1 MSSKNKKTRKKKPL
15 SASEEFLLDS
25 DDTFA
30 FIAGYTTGGVA
41 YGITWEEMREIEQ
54 REETVCGKEHRLQNE
69 EETDLPFD

>member
-1 MSSKNKKTRKKKPL
+1 MKVL
-15 SASEEFLLDS
+15 SEPEKFLFDS

-54 REETVCGKEHRLQNE
+54 REETVCGKEHGLQNE
-69 EETDLPFD
+69 EDADLPFD